1 MLERF
6 LRYVRID
13 TQSSEESSTYPST
26 EKQLDLSRL
35 LVDELRQIGLADV
48 ELTDAGYVFAT
59 LPGSEGAPVIGL
71 IAHVDTTPESPG
83 TGVVPIVHQRYAGGP
98 IVLPGDA
105 SQVIDPDEEGALGE
119 RVGHDIVTSDGTTL
133 LGADDKAGVAEIMAA
148 VAYLQTSNGPRATVR
163 VAFTVDEEVGRGT
176 DFFDLDAFGAE
187 VGYTLDGSGLGE
199 LEIETFSARQVRVTI
214 RGRGAHPGS
223 AKGKLVSAVKL
234 AAELVC
240 SLPNDALSPE
250 TTEGRE
256 GFIHP
261 SRISGSVEDAVV
273 IFIVRDH
280 DDALLEQHTKL
291 LEGLAA
297 ALEER
302 EPRARVTVDVQ
313 ETYRNMRG
321 VIDAHPR
328 VVQAAE
334 EAIRRAGV
342 EPVRSLIRGGT
353 DGARLS
359 EKGLPTPN
367 LFTGGQNYH
376 SVREWASVQD
386 MAAAAATVVELVRVW
401 GEVDAFVTAVRTS
414 ALGTT
419 GSRFPSGG
427 RVPEG
432 TVGSRLQDRAK
443 RATETRR
450 VAGRAAIRFSIA
462 GSCPPTRRARRSRAS
477 RARSCAS
484 LR

>member
-1 MLERF
+1 M
-6 LRYVRID
+6 
-13 TQSSEESSTYPST
+13 
-26 EKQLDLSRL
+26 
-35 LVDELRQIGLADV
+35 
-48 ELTDAGYVFAT
+48 
-59 LPGSEGAPVIGL
+59 IGL

-83 TGVVPIVHQRYAGGP
+83 TGVVPIVHRRYAGGP

-105 SQVIDPDEEGALGE
+105 SQVIDPEEEPALGE

-401 GEVDAFVTAVRTS
+401 GEV
-414 ALGTT
+414 
-419 GSRFPSGG
+419 G
-427 RVPEG
+427 R
-432 TVGSRLQDRAK
+432 S
-443 RATETRR
+443 
-450 VAGRAAIRFSIA
+450 
-462 GSCPPTRRARRSRAS
+462 
-477 RARSCAS
+477 
-484 LR
+484 